1 MDINKTTHMGTAIS
15 NPSFLTL
22 SNKPF
27 AVFSLKVRESWTDSS
42 GTPKH
47 RDNIFK
53 VEAWGQKAFW
63 IKSNVKVGRRYYID
77 GYLRFDCI
85 NDKEEVKI
93 RVYNIEADGSETFTE
108 GKKMGSLEAL
118 KKALNLVKSSDT
130 LDSAITKLEVLVDE
144 S

>member
-15 NPSFLTL
+15 NPTFLTL
-22 SNKPF
+22 SGKPF
-27 AVFSLKVRESWTDSS
+27 AVFTLKVREAWTDSS
-42 GTPKH
+42 GNSKQ

-63 IKSNVKVGRRYYID
+63 VKSHVKVGRRYYID
-77 GYLRFDCI
+77 GYLRFDNI

-93 RVYNIEADGSETFTE
+93 RVYNIESENSDTFHE
-108 GKKMGSLEAL
+108 GKKTGASEAL
-118 KKALNLVKSSDT
+118 SRALNLVKSSPS
-130 LDSAITKLEVLVDE
+130 LESAITKLEVLVDE